1 MICKYILKVSN
12 LELNFSQFVN
22 NLLSFKTCQSAQCH
36 LSYMVSL
43 NICKTKAI
51 AKPFLSLG
59 NVLRG
64 LHYLDYLV
72 DVIKCDNKS
81 LQNMLT
87 LFCLFK
93 VKPCSS
99 LDNIYLEVDILLE
112 HFFQGKYLRNAVDK
126 CQHNNADCV
135 LQLGIAE
142 QLIEHKLGICILFE
156 LDNYSHSVLACFIT
170 QVVDTLYSLL
180 FDKIGNSNA
189 EPCLIYHIRYLGNDN
204 AVSALYLLY
213 RGL

>member
-1 MICKYILKVSN
+1 MVCKYILKVSDF
-12 LELNFSQFVN
+12 ELYLSKFVN
-22 NLLSFKTCQSAQCH
+22 DLLSFKTCQSAQCH
-36 LSYMVSL
+36 LCYMVSL
-43 NICKTKAI
+43 NICKTKA
-51 AKPFLSLG
+51 AAEPFLSLG

-64 LHYLDYLV
+64 FHYLDYLV
-72 DVIKCDNKS
+72 DIIKCDNKS
-81 LQNMLT
+81 LQYMLT

-99 LDNIYLEVDILLE
+99 LDNIYLKVDILLK
-112 HFFQGKYLRNAVDK
+112 HFFQSKYLRNAVYK
-126 CQHNNADCV
+126 CQHDNADSI
-135 LQLGIAE
+135 LKLSIAE

-170 QVVDTLYSLL
+170 QVVNTLYSLL

-189 EPCLIYHIRYLGNDN
+189 EPCLIYHIWYLGNDD